1 MINHNERKV
10 ISIFERKNK
19 TTPNL
24 QEFSKSTPDY
34 DEEQE
39 FENTLECETK
49 TEYNINM
56 SNNTLQELSN
66 DVRELKAQNDVLK
79 EQNNTT
85 RWLIGILVTI
95 FGIITPLLFTV
106 YSGMTNAK
114 FETISTKMD
123 AINQR
128 LDYQEKLNSI
138 QIQRDVANEMKKK

>member
-66 DVRELKAQNDVLK
+66 DIRELKAQNDVLK

-114 FETISTKMD
+114 FETITTKID

>member
-66 DVRELKAQNDVLK
+66 DIRELKAQNDVLK

-138 QIQRDVANEMKKK
+138 QIQRDVATEMKKK